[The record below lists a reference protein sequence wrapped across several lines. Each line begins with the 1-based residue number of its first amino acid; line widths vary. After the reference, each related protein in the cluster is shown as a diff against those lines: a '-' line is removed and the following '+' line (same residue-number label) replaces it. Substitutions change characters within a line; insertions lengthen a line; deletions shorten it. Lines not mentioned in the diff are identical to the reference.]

1 MGIIVIVE
9 AGVVVPERLAG
20 AFVSLLAPA
29 LAERHTRGIPLPGA
43 VAAVVADLVR
53 MARRSDVRNV
63 ETSEPQRVDSR
74 RSEPSEAGRRLPMM
88 GLVTTRQ
95 AADHFGTTTRAVT
108 ARICRGTL
116 HAVRSEDG
124 RRWLVDVGGV
134 A

>member
-1 MGIIVIVE
+1 MIVP

-20 AFVSLLAPA
+20 AVVSLLAPA
-29 LAERHTRGIPLPGA
+29 LADRHTRGIPLPGA
-43 VAAVVADLVR
+43 VAAVVADLVL
-53 MARRSDVRNV
+53 MAQRSDVPNV
-63 ETSEPQRVDSR
+63 ALSKPQRVGSR

-88 GLVTTRQ
+88 SGVTTRQ

-124 RRWLVDVGGV
+124 RRWLVDLGGV